1 MKNESMRTIIERFNS
16 KVQKNDDDSF
26 IYLYGGGQINLDL
39 TFEEQANQIDRKSD
53 KMKIL
58 VYKTEDDG
66 FKCTYCG
73 KKIKLDEDLV
83 DIIKA
88 YNNLK
93 ETINSIKVMIDNIIK
108 TSTNNL
114 INGQLKIIDMT
125 LNTVKE
131 DIKKNNEKLE
141 KIFNNNDNDEF
152 KDKNTTKGTIENNS
166 NDKNMES
173 LNEKK
178 QEKGK
183 ELYVKDSNEKKKW
196 KM

>member
-1 MKNESMRTIIERFNS
+1 MSNPTVVFNLESVDITVQCMKNESMRTIIERFNS

-39 TFEEQANQIDRKSD
+39 TFEEQANQIDRESD

-73 KKIKLDEDLV
+73 KKIKLDENLV

-93 ETINSIKVMIDNIIK
+93 ETINGIKSMIENII
-108 TSTNNL
+108 
-114 INGQLKIIDMT
+114 M
-125 LNTVKE
+125 V
-131 DIKKNNEKLE
+131 
-141 KIFNNNDNDEF
+141 
-152 KDKNTTKGTIENNS
+152 
-166 NDKNMES
+166 
-173 LNEKK
+173 
-178 QEKGK
+178 
-183 ELYVKDSNEKKKW
+183 
-196 KM
+196 